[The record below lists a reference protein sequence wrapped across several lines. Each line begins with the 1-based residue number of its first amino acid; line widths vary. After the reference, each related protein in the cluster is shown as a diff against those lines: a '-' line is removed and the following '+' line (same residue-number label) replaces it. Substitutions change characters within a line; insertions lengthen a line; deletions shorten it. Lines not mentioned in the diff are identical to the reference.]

1 VSVCNSTTKVPALAP
16 VQNAELPVIESLTT
30 IVSCFS
36 TELSTVVLK
45 TFWALRSLLRSLKE
59 KSRHKGGFQILHR
72 AV

>member
-1 VSVCNSTTKVPALAP
+1 VFVCNSTTKVPALAP
-16 VQNAELPVIESLTT
+16 VQNAELPVIESLTR
-30 IVSCFS
+30 ILSGFS

-45 TFWALRSLLRSLKE
+45 TFYIVFRKE